1 MVQMKQC
8 SSHEEW
14 LTRRNNSIGGSDASC
29 IVGMNPYKTNIE
41 LYNEKRGTTP
51 TDDISNKPYVI
62 YGTKAEEHLRELFA
76 LDYPQYE
83 VGYVENNIF
92 LNSKFPFAHASL
104 DGWLTDKETGKKG
117 ILEIKTT
124 EILRS
129 MQREKWKDRLPD
141 NYYIQTLHYLMV
153 TEYDFVKLKAQLKT
167 TFEDEVYLQTK
178 HYHINRA
185 DVEEDIKYLAEK
197 ERQFYECLKNGK
209 EPNMVLPNF

>member
-1 MVQMKQC
+1 MKQC
-8 SSHEEW
+8 CSHEEW
-14 LTRRNNSIGGSDASC
+14 LARRTHSIGGSDASC

-41 LYNEKRGTTP
+41 LYNEKKGIIRTE
-51 TDDISNKPYVI
+51 DISDKPYVI
-62 YGTKAEEHLRELFA
+62 YGTKAEEYLRELFA

-83 VGYVENNIF
+83 VGYLENNMF
-92 LNSKFPFAHASL
+92 TNSKYPYAHASL

-141 NYYIQTLHYLMV
+141 NYYIQILHYLMV
-153 TEYDFVKLKAQLKT
+153 TEYDFVILKAQLKT
-167 TFEDEVYLQTK
+167 TFEDDVYLQTK
-178 HYHINRA
+178 HYHIDRV
-185 DVEEDIKYLAEK
+185 DVEDDIQYLAEK
-197 ERQFYECLKNGK
+197 ELQFYECLKNGK